1 MSIQRVIHIAANEHS
16 QGAELKGV
24 GGGGIINKR
33 HRPAITKKNN
43 KLKGKKKNMEERGVE
58 DGGLR
63 CAAAAQGMPGEDG
76 DGQQGPHGCVSARW
90 EGMKTPPE
98 PPL

>member
-1 MSIQRVIHIAANEHS
+1 
-16 QGAELKGV
+16 
-24 GGGGIINKR
+24 
-33 HRPAITKKNN
+33 
-43 KLKGKKKNMEERGVE
+43 MEERGVEE

-90 EGMKTPPE
+90 EGMKTTPE